1 VNEKQTP
8 ENGRRP
14 IRELLR
20 NIGEDMKTIAS
31 DEVELTRNELTK
43 NIKVAVTEIAIM
55 VIGAFVA
62 LIGFGFLCVV
72 TVVAIEPIIP
82 SLALRLLIVAIV
94 YLVGGGILAGE
105 FAKRLR
111 KDAAPDLKPVV
122 RKAKAT
128 VESIKEGLD

>member
-1 VNEKQTP
+1 VNETRTP

-20 NIGEDMKTIAS
+20 NIGEDVKTIAS

-43 NIKVAVTEIAIM
+43 NIKIAVTEIAIM
-55 VIGAFVA
+55 VIGAVVA

-72 TVVAIEPIIP
+72 TVVAIEPIIH
-82 SLALRLLIVAIV
+82 SLALRLLIVAIF

-111 KDAAPDLKPVV
+111 KDAAPDMEPVV
-122 RKAKAT
+122 REAKAT
-128 VESIKEGLD
+128 VESIKEGLE

>member
-1 VNEKQTP
+1 
-8 ENGRRP
+8 
-14 IRELLR
+14 LLR

-31 DEVELTRNELTK
+31 DEIELTRNELTK

-55 VIGAFVA
+55 VIGAIVA

-72 TVVAIEPIIP
+72 TVVAIEPLIP
-82 SLALRLLIVAIV
+82 SLALRLLIVAIF

-111 KDAAPDLKPVV
+111 KDAAPDMEPVV
-122 RKAKAT
+122 REAKAT
-128 VESIKEGLD
+128 VESIKEGLE

>member
-14 IRELLR
+14 IRQLLR

-31 DEVELTRNELTK
+31 DEIELTRNELTK
-43 NIKVAVTEIAIM
+43 NIKVVVTEIAIM
-55 VIGAFVA
+55 VIGATVA

-72 TVVAIEPIIP
+72 TVVATEPIIH
-82 SLALRLLIVAIV
+82 SLALRLLIVAIL

-111 KDAAPDLKPVV
+111 KDAAPDMKPVV
-122 RKAKAT
+122 REAKAT
-128 VESIKEGLD
+128 VESIKEGLE

>member
-8 ENGRRP
+8 ENGKRP

-20 NIGEDMKTIAS
+20 NIGDDIKTIAT

-55 VIGAFVA
+55 VIGAVTA

-72 TVVAIEPIIP
+72 TVVAIEPILP
-82 SLALRLLIVAIV
+82 SLALRLLIVAIL

-111 KDAAPDLKPVV
+111 KDATPDMKPVV

-128 VESIKEGLD
+128 VESIKDGLE